1 MDTGFHYGRTL
12 GSAMNRH
19 AISFKSSA
27 TDNTP
32 EMIVVGDYCQMN
44 TAATTSTQILGT
56 SAMANNNSGFTQPG
70 NSCDSVLG
78 LKHDTG
84 LAVEWS
90 VDEQRK
96 LEEGLS
102 KFADEPSI
110 MKYIKIAA
118 MLHDKTVRD
127 VALRCRWIAKK
138 RRKQDELHMGKKLKD
153 KKDNLAESSSKQSIL
168 SGPTSNVAPFSVT
181 MNNRIQIDS
190 ITFEALSG
198 SIRHLIEQNNQVLCQ
213 ISANISLLKQ
223 LQDNINLF
231 NHMKNNITTILND
244 MRYMPGPPFPVSLNE
259 DLAHS
264 ILPTTNQRFM
274 FEASSG
280 MNMKQEPGF
289 N

>member
-190 ITFEALSG
+190 ITFEVDVEWEPMLPGKACGLFL
-198 SIRHLIEQNNQVLCQ
+198 R
-213 ISANISLLKQ
+213 LL
-223 LQDNINLF
+223 
-231 NHMKNNITTILND
+231 
-244 MRYMPGPPFPVSLNE
+244 
-259 DLAHS
+259 
-264 ILPTTNQRFM
+264 
-274 FEASSG
+274 FELYA
-280 MNMKQEPGF
+280 
-289 N
+289 